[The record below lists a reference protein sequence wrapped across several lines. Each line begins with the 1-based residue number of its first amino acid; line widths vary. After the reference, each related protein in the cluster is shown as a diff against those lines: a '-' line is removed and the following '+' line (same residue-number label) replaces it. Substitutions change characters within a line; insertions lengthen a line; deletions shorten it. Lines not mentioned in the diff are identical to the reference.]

1 MRNKMSD
8 ALEDKKNFKKELQQL
23 GLLLTTDDAL
33 HGFSLIIQY
42 SRIPLNPTTSSQL
55 LITL

>member
-23 GLLLTTDDAL
+23 GLLLTTDDAFY
-33 HGFSLIIQY
+33 GFSPITQY